1 MEETQRERTSD
12 EDMAKTPSSSNDER
26 TTSVAISPSQVLSRG
41 VSESTYMHED
51 RLVNVTSSTAT
62 VPTRPGQ
69 ICSHCSTTISPL
81 WRRTD
86 RGEIV
91 CNACG
96 LYYKNRGHKRPIEL
110 KMAGVRRK
118 KKLAMGGGPIGVA
131 GKPLKRRKID
141 EAIEGGDAA
150 KMSLMNRRRKTLK
163 PMKPSR
169 LPLTSLGDILMG
181 FQQTKFQGQYY
192 YTGDVVIVQG
202 DDGKDYFLVISG
214 FSVIGAEKYFQCFW
228 LVPKASSFFEA
239 QQLRRSLTPYDY
251 ELFTAQEYRLPMN
264 VIKGVAYSPT
274 EMFVP
279 EQELGRDPTGPLYDS
294 IEKTTYVANDEKD
307 AADALLLVRF
317 ANADWTTSRA
327 F

>member
-1 MEETQRERTSD
+1 MEESQRERTSD
-12 EDMAKTPSSSNDER
+12 EDMAKTPLSSSDER
-26 TTSVAISPSQVLSRG
+26 TASVAISPSQVLSRG
-41 VSESTYMHED
+41 VSESTAYMHED
-51 RLVNVTSSTAT
+51 RLANVTSSTAT

-69 ICSHCSTTISPL
+69 MCSHCSTTISPL

-118 KKLAMGGGPIGVA
+118 KKLAMGGPMPVT

-141 EAIEGGDAA
+141 EAIEGDSA
-150 KMSLMNRRRKTLK
+150 KMDLMNRRRKTMNPLR
-163 PMKPSR
+163 PSR
-169 LPLTSLGDILMG
+169 LPLTSLGDILTG

-192 YTGDVVIVQG
+192 YTGDVVIVRG
-202 DDGKDYFLVISG
+202 DDGKDYFLVVSG

-228 LVPKASSFFEA
+228 LVPKASSFLEA
-239 QQLRRSLTPYDY
+239 QQHRRSLTPFDY
-251 ELFTAQEYRLPMN
+251 ELFAAQEYRLPMS

-279 EQELGRDPTGPLYDS
+279 EQELGRDPTGLLHDS
-294 IEKTTYVANDEKD
+294 IEKASYVANDEKE

-317 ANADWTTSRA
+317 ANADGTTSRA